1 MNLLLANDDGIFS
14 EGIFVLWE
22 KLKTE
27 HNVKI
32 VAPLNEQSAVS
43 HSITLFQ
50 PFRFVKIKRKN
61 GFLGWAVEGTPADS
75 VKVALSYLEKDTT
88 FDCII
93 SGINKGYNTSNN
105 ILYSGTV
112 SAAAE
117 GYLAGIPSIAVS
129 TSFEGEFL
137 EDIGDFIV
145 EFLEK
150 WKKLNFDKSKY
161 LLNINYPN
169 IEKSK
174 IEGVKFTQQGKSF
187 YDTELDER
195 KDPMGKS
202 YYWYKG
208 DFSMDKNP
216 NSDDRA
222 LYENYISITPLKFDL
237 TDYNTLSKIKG
248 HKEGIWKKFKY

>member
-150 WKKLNFDKSKY
+150 WKKLKELKKKLKMQSVKKKY
-161 LLNINYPN
+161 R
-169 IEKSK
+169 
-174 IEGVKFTQQGKSF
+174 F
-187 YDTELDER
+187 
-195 KDPMGKS
+195 
-202 YYWYKG
+202 
-208 DFSMDKNP
+208 
-216 NSDDRA
+216 
-222 LYENYISITPLKFDL
+222 
-237 TDYNTLSKIKG
+237 
-248 HKEGIWKKFKY
+248 